1 MGTTQSGP
9 VVRPDELTIFC
20 EELFVAAGVP
30 RPEAV
35 VVAASL
41 VDANLIGLDSHGV
54 SRVADY
60 LGRLDKGLIEPQTR
74 LEVVAET
81 AGTAV
86 IDAHNGWGQVAS
98 QRAVE
103 LAVAKAREVGVAWIG
118 VRNSNHNGTARFWT
132 SKIAGAGMVALSGTN
147 GSPVMAPFGS
157 LDESLGTNPISV
169 AVPSSGDVPV
179 VLDMA
184 TSAQARGKILLAAKN
199 EEPIP
204 EGWALTKDGY
214 PTTDPHEAWEGIL
227 LPAAGPKGSGLA
239 MMVDILSGVLTGA
252 NFGATMPRMYTD
264 PAPQLLGH
272 LFIALDVEAFMP
284 LEEFRRRM
292 GDREQQTR
300 GSRPV
305 PGSEAVFMPGDLEAA
320 KHQTHSRVGIAIS
333 EAVHDEL
340 LELAGRLGVPPLNVT
355 ERSGG

>member
-1 MGTTQSGP
+1 MRTTQSGP
-9 VVRPDELTIFC
+9 VVRPDQLTAFC

-35 VVAASL
+35 IVAASL

-74 LEVVAET
+74 LEIVSEA
-81 AGTAV
+81 AGTAL

-103 LAVAKAREVGVAWIG
+103 LAIAKARKVGVAWIG

-132 SKIAGAGMVALSGTN
+132 SKIADAGMVALSGTN
-147 GSPVMAPFGS
+147 GSPVMAPFGG

-169 AVPSSGDVPV
+169 AAPSSGDVPV

-199 EEPIP
+199 DEPIP

-252 NFGATMPRMYTD
+252 NFGATMPRMYAD

-272 LFIALDVEAFMP
+272 FFVALDVEAFMP

-300 GSRPV
+300 GSRAV

-320 KHQTHSRVGIAIS
+320 KHHMQSRDGISIS
-333 EAVHDEL
+333 KAVHDEL
-340 LELAGRLGVPPLNVT
+340 IALAGHVGVAPLNVT
-355 ERSGG
+355 ETSSG

>member
-1 MGTTQSGP
+1 MGTTHSGP
-9 VVRPDELTIFC
+9 VVRPDELTLFC

-30 RPEAV
+30 RSEAAL
-35 VVAASL
+35 VAASL

-60 LGRLDKGLIEPQTR
+60 LGRLKKGLISPQTA
-74 LEVVAET
+74 LEVVAES
-81 AGTAV
+81 AGTAL

-103 LAVAKAREVGVAWIG
+103 VAVGKARDVGVAWIG

-132 SKIAGAGMVALSGTN
+132 SRIAQAGMVGISGTN
-147 GSPVMAPFGS
+147 GSPVMAPFGG
-157 LDESLGTNPISV
+157 LDESLGTNPISI
-169 AVPSSGDVPV
+169 AVPSSGEVPV

-199 EEPIP
+199 DEPIP
-204 EGWALTKDGY
+204 EGWALTKEGY

-252 NFGATMPRMYTD
+252 SFGATMPRMYAD
-264 PAPQLLGH
+264 PSPQMLGH
-272 LFIALDVEAFMP
+272 FFVAVDVEAFMP
-284 LEEFRRRM
+284 LKEFRERM
-292 GDREQQTR
+292 GVREEQTR
-300 GSRPV
+300 ESRPV
-305 PGSEAVFMPGDLEAA
+305 PGSDRVLMPGDLEAERHA
-320 KHQTHSRVGIAIS
+320 QHSREGIVIS
-333 EAVHDEL
+333 PAVHAEL
-340 LELAGRLGVPPLNVT
+340 LELAERLGVPALVAG
-355 ERSGG
+355 ERSVG